1 MATWTM
7 RPRLG
12 QALIDSAPIVGMDHV
27 TSAMDSFHQAQWH
40 QHMALCMAV
49 QGLST
54 FSGHVRPESLSEVDK
69 VTMKESNVVLRDYV
83 SFLLLASVGDAR
95 NCELLEQHLE
105 EFANDELAS
114 QLRQSLV
121 KTLRGIQ
128 LQPLE
133 YITPEAARRRR
144 RQRLKEKRR
153 QTRAGD
159 SGNPQSDGS
168 ASDVIRQQPAAE
180 AAGQSWGHEAG
191 SGEVEVDDEQAMT
204 EEAVMGEQ
212 TEEAEIG
219 EQREENS
226 LDCTKMPQPAV
237 GGEQPVAGEA
247 EIAQMEEDDG
257 EELQQHEESEAW
269 SPRRKDDESPS
280 EYYDRAGI
288 CVKNGFLEFKN
299 AANSAKCC
307 ATEPGHRRRSTDQQT
322 ADTQS
327 CAADDITLDDFDME
341 MCRQA
346 TEMLLRK
353 MAVCPCDKLHG
364 LTSRLSRELQVLP
377 VAHDLKKKAVER
389 IRQKVSE
396 MDFSGS
402 DETSKILSYVLA
414 DLCHLSGPGFPELQ
428 LAHAHMECQARVW
441 AEFLERLDGQN
452 RFWELDCDI
461 ENVLRS
467 TMSMLRG
474 PDKQNFKKM
483 FAPTFQALQKLV
495 CGSNGVS
502 RISDECVVQ
511 AGQWILDQMQR
522 AFREGLTSNDPF
534 TIKEKGIRSFCALFR
549 YKRNREVFGV
559 GLCPWDSHDAES
571 QETVVGIGVQ
581 MRGHVERT
589 LEAMYQHASD
599 MDEHYFA
606 DVFRILVY
614 THPFAEVL
622 ALIDASSRGGKDKK
636 LFLVLNEIQ
645 KCLEPMTSALVR
657 HVMRYEAVGQADG
670 WTKKAEDALKQIRY
684 FPAAG
689 VQQDAVSVS
698 RLAAWLYE
706 LEATDWR
713 RAAAVL
719 TVLFGEVVIS
729 ELACCREIHEDF
741 VAESKLFYD
750 VCRGLQD
757 ASRLVPCA
765 WDVRLQVTRN
775 MTQLADSLELRGRPR
790 SGHPSSWSA
799 WISTLGE
806 FLAANVL
813 QDGTFDPEAPDNE
826 RHIRQVEG
834 KIDRV
839 LTAFAEDGKLQE
851 MIWGPFWN
859 EAFWSLR
866 MFFGEA
872 QLPGKWYENIVWYA
886 EQIEDYVDEQV
897 GEHRRALERARSLTE
912 QK

>member
-1 MATWTM
+1 M
-7 RPRLG
+7 RPQLR
-12 QALIDSAPIVGMDHV
+12 QACIDSHHIVGMDHA
-27 TSAMDSFHQAQWH
+27 SNAIEFFHQAQWH
-40 QHMALCMAV
+40 QRTALCMAV

-54 FSGHVRPESLSEVDK
+54 FSGHVRPESLPEEDK
-69 VTMKESNVVLRDYV
+69 VTMKESNVALRDHM
-83 SFLLLASVGDAR
+83 SFLLLACVGDAH
-95 NCELLEQHLE
+95 NCEVLEQYL
-105 EFANDELAS
+105 DELGNELLAS
-114 QLRQSLV
+114 QLRQSLA
-121 KTLRGIQ
+121 KILRGIQ
-128 LQPLE
+128 QEPPE
-133 YITPEAARRRR
+133 FITPEAAKRRR
-144 RQRLKEKRR
+144 RQRLKERRR

-159 SGNPQSDGS
+159 TGNPQSDGS
-168 ASDVIRQQPAAE
+168 ASDVIRQQTPQPAAE
-180 AAGQSWGHEAG
+180 AAEQPWADEAG
-191 SGEVEVDDEQAMT
+191 SGEVDVDDEQPMT
-204 EEAVMGEQ
+204 QEAEVGEQ
-212 TEEAEIG
+212 MEEDF
-219 EQREENS
+219 
-226 LDCTKMPQPAV
+226 LDCAQMPQPTAD
-237 GGEQPVAGEA
+237 GEQPVADEE
-247 EIAQMEEDDG
+247 EIEHTEE
-257 EELQQHEESEAW
+257 ETEAW
-269 SPRRKDDESPS
+269 WRKDDESPS
-280 EYYDRAGI
+280 EYYDRAGV
-288 CVKNGFLEFKN
+288 CVKNGFLEFKDR
-299 AANSAKCC
+299 ANNAKCC
-307 ATEPGHRRRSTDQQT
+307 ATEPGHRRRPTDQQT
-322 ADTQS
+322 ADTRS
-327 CAADDITLDDFDME
+327 CAADDITLDDFDLE
-341 MCRQA
+341 MCKQA
-346 TEMLLRK
+346 TEMLLRN
-353 MAVCPCDKLHG
+353 MTVCPCDKLHG
-364 LTSRLSRELQVLP
+364 ITSRLSRELEALP
-377 VAHDLKKKAVER
+377 AAHDLKRKAVGR
-389 IRQKVSE
+389 ILLKVDE
-396 MDFSGS
+396 TDFSHS
-402 DETSKILSYVLA
+402 DESSKILSYVLA
-414 DLCHLSGPGFPELQ
+414 DLCDLSGPGFPELK
-428 LAHAHMECQARVW
+428 LAHVHIECQARVW

-452 RFWELDCDI
+452 RFWELDGDE

-467 TMSMLRG
+467 TMSMLSG
-474 PDKQNFKKM
+474 LDIQSFKKM

-495 CGSNGVS
+495 CGSDWVS
-502 RISDECVVQ
+502 KISDEFIVQ
-511 AGQWILDQMQR
+511 TGEWILAQMQR
-522 AFREGLTSNDPF
+522 AFHEGLTSNDPF

-559 GLCPWDSHDAES
+559 GLCPWDTHDAES
-571 QETVVGIGVQ
+571 QETAVGIGVSL
-581 MRGHVERT
+581 RGDVERT

-599 MDEHYFA
+599 MDDHYFA

-614 THPFAEVL
+614 THTFAEVL
-622 ALIDASSRGGKDKK
+622 TMIDASSRGGNDRK

-657 HVMRYEAVGQADG
+657 HVMRYEAVDQTDG

-684 FPAAG
+684 LPAAG
-689 VQQDAVSVS
+689 VQQKAVSVS
-698 RLAAWLYE
+698 RLAAWLHE

-719 TVLFGEVVIS
+719 TVLFGEGIIS

-741 VAESKLFYD
+741 VAESKLFYN

-813 QDGTFDPEAPDNE
+813 QDVTFDPESPDNE

-872 QLPGKWYENIVWYA
+872 QLPGKWYENIAWYA
-886 EQIEDYVDEQV
+886 GQIEDYVDEQV
-897 GEHRRALERARSLTE
+897 GEHRQALERARTLTE